1 MSTLVYVGANVGS
14 SLWSMFDK
22 FDDVYVFEPDPEM
35 FSQLKKRY
43 KQFEWVTL
51 VNAACANETG
61 KAKFYIT
68 PNRVSSSMSTVSTT
82 THPIDHPQ
90 MDMREIEVDT
100 INLAEY
106 LSDQGVDYIDFYL
119 SDAQGS
125 DLNILKTMQPYID
138 EKKIDQ
144 MYIETHGDGLY
155 LYTDLNNQFSE
166 FKKILGDNYEF
177 VHASLGRLSGKI
189 VKESDI
195 PEGEYEWDTL
205 WKVKA

>member
-61 KAKFYIT
+61 KAKFYVT

-82 THPIDHPQ
+82 TLLLSLSLTHPGRSLPALPRAKLLHP
-90 MDMREIEVDT
+90 
-100 INLAEY
+100 
-106 LSDQGVDYIDFYL
+106 S
-119 SDAQGS
+119 S
-125 DLNILKTMQPYID
+125 
-138 EKKIDQ
+138 
-144 MYIETHGDGLY
+144 
-155 LYTDLNNQFSE
+155 
-166 FKKILGDNYEF
+166 
-177 VHASLGRLSGKI
+177 
-189 VKESDI
+189 KEAHF
-195 PEGEYEWDTL
+195 P
-205 WKVKA
+205 AAH